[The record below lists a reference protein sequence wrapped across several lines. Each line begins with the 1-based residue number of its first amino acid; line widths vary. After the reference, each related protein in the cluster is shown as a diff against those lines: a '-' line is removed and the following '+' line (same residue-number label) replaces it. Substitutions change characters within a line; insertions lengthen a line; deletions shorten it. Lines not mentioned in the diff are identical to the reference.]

1 MSDAVQ
7 EGAVMPEGI
16 EVDEAAAYFGVV
28 ETSDA
33 VHQLMAM
40 NRFEA
45 MENFFAQLSDI
56 VLTAGEFDFEAAS
69 ERMQC
74 EGGEIYFLVAGHLS
88 LLNVTDPLLNYL
100 GLENSLGQGAGNC
113 QREAT
118 GADYDSLK
126 ELSDPMKILK
136 LLAIAY
142 TTGGKGEVTRYFNG
156 FEALI
161 SNPGANESALLSISN
176 ELIISL
182 DVAGH
187 ALPIP
192 TLASGKAASAAVAI
206 PAETAKPTVQTKQG
220 VVPLQTPAHESI
232 PLPSEGTIPLPSA
245 ESKVSVPVAVPIPVP
260 VPVMAAEIEQAPVN
274 NENLKEVA
282 KATQDAFAGAFNI
295 GVEEETAPVVEE
307 ETAPAV
313 EEELVP
319 AVVPQEVVE
328 EIQPEVVQVE
338 QLIVTTSEENKP
350 QQDKFV
356 SAAEHFIAADSDGS
370 GQLSIEELAEA
381 TDSTIEEATAL
392 HAQADTDGDGSVSLS
407 EFMSSA
413 AGEKAASLPKPV
425 APVRKPLNDNVQP
438 KVEQGTTPP
447 PQPRPIQSNQQQQQQ
462 WDQQQQQLQQ
472 QQQQWNQQQLQQQQ
486 QQWNQQQQ
494 QQQQQQWNQQ
504 QQQQQQWNQQQQGWN
519 QPQTAVQPTIR
530 SGVMCRGC
538 GIGLDPNW
546 KHCPIC
552 GSANAG
558 Y

>member
-1 MSDAVQ
+1 MSNAVQ

-118 GADYDSLK
+118 GTDYDSLK

-156 FEALI
+156 FETLI

-206 PAETAKPTVQTKQG
+206 PAETAKPPVQTKQG

-245 ESKVSVPVAVPIPVP
+245 ESNVSVPVAVPIPVP
-260 VPVMAAEIEQAPVN
+260 VPVMAAEIEQASVN

-307 ETAPAV
+307 E
-313 EEELVP
+313 LVP
-319 AVVPQEVVE
+319 VVVPQEVVE

-425 APVRKPLNDNVQP
+425 APVRKPLNDNAQP
-438 KVEQGTTPP
+438 KVEQETTPT
-447 PQPRPIQSNQQQQQQ
+447 PQPRPIQSNQQQQQEWNQQQQQLQQQQQQQQQ

-472 QQQQWNQQQLQQQQ
+472 QQQQ
-486 QQWNQQQQ
+486 
-494 QQQQQQWNQQ
+494 QQWNQQ
-504 QQQQQQWNQQQQGWN
+504 QQQQQQWNQQQQQGWN

>member
-1 MSDAVQ
+1 MSNAVQ

-118 GADYDSLK
+118 GTDYDSLK

-156 FEALI
+156 FETLI

-206 PAETAKPTVQTKQG
+206 PAETAKPPVQTKQG

-245 ESKVSVPVAVPIPVP
+245 ESNVSVPVAVPIPVP
-260 VPVMAAEIEQAPVN
+260 VPVMAAEIEQASVN

-307 ETAPAV
+307 E
-313 EEELVP
+313 LVP
-319 AVVPQEVVE
+319 VVVPQEVVE

-438 KVEQGTTPP
+438 KVEQETTPT
-447 PQPRPIQSNQQQQQQ
+447 PQPRPIQSNQQQQQEWNQQQQQLQQQQQQQQQ

-472 QQQQWNQQQLQQQQ
+472 QQQQ
-486 QQWNQQQQ
+486 
-494 QQQQQQWNQQ
+494 QQWNQQ
-504 QQQQQQWNQQQQGWN
+504 QQQQQQWNQQQQQGWN

>member
-1 MSDAVQ
+1 MSDAVP

-28 ETSDA
+28 DTSDA
-33 VHQLMAM
+33 VHQMMAM

-88 LLNVTDPLLNYL
+88 LLSVTDPLLNYL
-100 GLENSLGQGAGNC
+100 GLENSLGAGAGNC
-113 QREAT
+113 QREAI
-118 GADYDSLK
+118 GPDYESLK
-126 ELSDPMKILK
+126 ELSDPMKVLK

-142 TTGGKGEVTRYFNG
+142 TTGGAGEVTRYFNG
-156 FEALI
+156 FEALV
-161 SNPGANESALLSISN
+161 SNPEANEIALLSIAN

-192 TLASGKAASAAVAI
+192 TLASGTAASAAVVAL
-206 PAETAKPTVQTKQG
+206 PTSTAKSTVQTKQE
-220 VVPLQTPAHESI
+220 VAPFQTPERESI
-232 PLPSEGTIPLPSA
+232 PLPSEETIIPLPSV
-245 ESKVSVPVAVPIPVP
+245 ESNVAVAVPIP

-295 GVEEETAPVVEE
+295 GVEEETAPVIEEEIVPVVVEE
-307 ETAPAV
+307 A
-313 EEELVP
+313 
-319 AVVPQEVVE
+319 VE
-328 EIQPEVVQVE
+328 EIQPEVVQIE
-338 QLIVTTSEENKP
+338 QPIVTEAEVNKP
-350 QQDKFV
+350 QQDEFV
-356 SAAEHFIAADSDGS
+356 SAAEHFIAADTDGS

-381 TDSTIEEATAL
+381 TDTTIEEATVL
-392 HAQADTDGDGSVSLS
+392 HAQADTDGDGAVSLS

-413 AGEKAASLPKPV
+413 AGEKAATLPKPV
-425 APVRKPLNDNVQP
+425 APVRKPLNDNGQP
-438 KVEQGTTPP
+438 KQEQETSPTL
-447 PQPRPIQSNQQQQQQ
+447 QPRPIQSNQQQQQQ
-462 WDQQQQQLQQ
+462 E
-472 QQQQWNQQQLQQQQ
+472 
-486 QQWNQQQQ
+486 WNQQQQ
-494 QQQQQQWNQQ
+494 QQQQQQEWNQQ
-504 QQQQQQWNQQQQGWN
+504 QQQQQQQQEWNQQQPQPQQQPQQGWN
-519 QPQTAVQPTIR
+519 QPQTAIQPTIR

-546 KHCPIC
+546 RHCPIC
-552 GSANAG
+552 GSPNAG